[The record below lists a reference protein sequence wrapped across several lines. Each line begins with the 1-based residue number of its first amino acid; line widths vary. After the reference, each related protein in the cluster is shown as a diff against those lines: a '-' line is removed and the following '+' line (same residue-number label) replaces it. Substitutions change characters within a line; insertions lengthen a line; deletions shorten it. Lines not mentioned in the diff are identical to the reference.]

1 MWEELKTFIE
11 VVEQQSFTKAA
22 QKLNISQPT
31 VSLHIRRLEECFN
44 AVLIRRSKKQKQLS
58 VTYAGMIVYDAAKQ
72 MKSLWQFTEITVKE
86 LGSEIKGRLAIGA
99 SLTIGEYFL
108 PEFLGRFMKRY
119 PQLDIE
125 VKIDNNVHICE
136 LLQSNKIDVGLVEG
150 ETGDKKFH
158 KEEFYIDRLVLIGPI
173 GSPKKMQRRD
183 LETVTWITREQGS
196 GTRVQWEE
204 FLEKNSVL
212 PAKTIIFNTNFAVK
226 EAVRND
232 LGYALLSEHIA
243 KQAAAAGEVELIET
257 QEEAGRKF
265 VCLTLASE
273 TMSRNVQ
280 TLVDN
285 LKRDFVK

>member
-125 VKIDNNVHICE
+125 VKIDNTVHICE

-150 ETGDKKFH
+150 ETG
-158 KEEFYIDRLVLIGPI
+158 DRLVLIGPI

-183 LETVTWITREQGS
+183 LETVTWIPREQGS

>member
-1 MWEELKTFIE
+1 MT
-11 VVEQQSFTKAA
+11 
-22 QKLNISQPT
+22 
-31 VSLHIRRLEECFN
+31 
-44 AVLIRRSKKQKQLS
+44 
-58 VTYAGMIVYDAAKQ
+58 
-72 MKSLWQFTEITVKE
+72 
-86 LGSEIKGRLAIGA
+86 
-99 SLTIGEYFL
+99 
-108 PEFLGRFMKRY
+108 RY

-125 VKIDNNVHICE
+125 VKIDNTVHICE

-158 KEEFYIDRLVLIGPI
+158 KEEFYIDRLVLIWPI

>member
-108 PEFLGRFMKRY
+108 PEFLEIGRAH
-119 PQLDIE
+119 
-125 VKIDNNVHICE
+125 V
-136 LLQSNKIDVGLVEG
+136 
-150 ETGDKKFH
+150 
-158 KEEFYIDRLVLIGPI
+158 
-173 GSPKKMQRRD
+173 
-183 LETVTWITREQGS
+183 
-196 GTRVQWEE
+196 
-204 FLEKNSVL
+204 
-212 PAKTIIFNTNFAVK
+212 
-226 EAVRND
+226 
-232 LGYALLSEHIA
+232 
-243 KQAAAAGEVELIET
+243 
-257 QEEAGRKF
+257 
-265 VCLTLASE
+265 
-273 TMSRNVQ
+273 
-280 TLVDN
+280 
-285 LKRDFVK
+285 

>member
-1 MWEELKTFIE
+1 
-11 VVEQQSFTKAA
+11 
-22 QKLNISQPT
+22 
-31 VSLHIRRLEECFN
+31 
-44 AVLIRRSKKQKQLS
+44 
-58 VTYAGMIVYDAAKQ
+58 
-72 MKSLWQFTEITVKE
+72 
-86 LGSEIKGRLAIGA
+86 
-99 SLTIGEYFL
+99 
-108 PEFLGRFMKRY
+108 MKRY

-125 VKIDNNVHICE
+125 VKIDNTVHICE

-243 KQAAAAGEVELIET
+243 KQAAAAGEVWRIENHKGFREGSGRRCGMMTTLTITLPHTPRCLSPNAKAPLT
-257 QEEAGRKF
+257 QRGAIEAGYKK
-265 VCLTLASE
+265 TAAK
-273 TMSRNVQ
+273 SRARNIAWGR
-280 TLVDN
+280 TCEALNGRSDD
-285 LKRDFVK
+285 RIHRRSHF

>member
-72 MKSLWQFTEITVKE
+72 MKS
-86 LGSEIKGRLAIGA
+86 EIKGRLAIGA

-108 PEFLGRFMKRY
+108 PAFLGRFMKRY
-119 PQLDIE
+119 PQLEIE
-125 VKIDNNVHICE
+125 VKIDNTVHICE

>member
-86 LGSEIKGRLAIGA
+86 LGSEIKGRLAIRCMPAG
-99 SLTIGEYFL
+99 YFL

-125 VKIDNNVHICE
+125 VKIDNTVHICE

-150 ETGDKKFH
+150 ETGDK
-158 KEEFYIDRLVLIGPI
+158 
-173 GSPKKMQRRD
+173 
-183 LETVTWITREQGS
+183 
-196 GTRVQWEE
+196 
-204 FLEKNSVL
+204 
-212 PAKTIIFNTNFAVK
+212 
-226 EAVRND
+226 
-232 LGYALLSEHIA
+232 
-243 KQAAAAGEVELIET
+243 
-257 QEEAGRKF
+257 
-265 VCLTLASE
+265 
-273 TMSRNVQ
+273 
-280 TLVDN
+280 
-285 LKRDFVK
+285 

>member
-108 PEFLGRFMKRY
+108 PAFLGRFMKRY
-119 PQLDIE
+119 PQLEIE
-125 VKIDNNVHICE
+125 VKIDNTVHICE

-150 ETGDKKFH
+150 ETGD
-158 KEEFYIDRLVLIGPI
+158 
-173 GSPKKMQRRD
+173 
-183 LETVTWITREQGS
+183 
-196 GTRVQWEE
+196 
-204 FLEKNSVL
+204 
-212 PAKTIIFNTNFAVK
+212 
-226 EAVRND
+226 
-232 LGYALLSEHIA
+232 
-243 KQAAAAGEVELIET
+243 
-257 QEEAGRKF
+257 
-265 VCLTLASE
+265 
-273 TMSRNVQ
+273 
-280 TLVDN
+280 
-285 LKRDFVK
+285 

>member
-125 VKIDNNVHICE
+125 VKIDNTVHICE

-158 KEEFYIDRLVLIGPI
+158 KDTLFEP
-173 GSPKKMQRRD
+173 SP
-183 LETVTWITREQGS
+183 E
-196 GTRVQWEE
+196 
-204 FLEKNSVL
+204 SVL
-212 PAKTIIFNTNFAVK
+212 GSLIPMYLQAVIY
-226 EAVRND
+226 
-232 LGYALLSEHIA
+232 GY
-243 KQAAAAGEVELIET
+243 LIESVT
-257 QEEAGRKF
+257 AENASRRTSMKNATDNANELTDELLLKYNQARQSAITSEVSEIVAG
-265 VCLTLASE
+265 A
-273 TMSRNVQ
+273 NAQ
-280 TLVDN
+280 
-285 LKRDFVK
+285 

>member
-1 MWEELKTFIE
+1 MD
-11 VVEQQSFTKAA
+11 
-22 QKLNISQPT
+22 
-31 VSLHIRRLEECFN
+31 N
-44 AVLIRRSKKQKQLS
+44 AR
-58 VTYAGMIVYDAAKQ
+58 TG
-72 MKSLWQFTEITVKE
+72 
-86 LGSEIKGRLAIGA
+86 IG
-99 SLTIGEYFL
+99 
-108 PEFLGRFMKRY
+108 
-119 PQLDIE
+119 
-125 VKIDNNVHICE
+125 
-136 LLQSNKIDVGLVEG
+136 
-150 ETGDKKFH
+150 H
-158 KEEFYIDRLVLIGPI
+158 K
-173 GSPKKMQRRD
+173 
-183 LETVTWITREQGS
+183 
-196 GTRVQWEE
+196 

>member
-108 PEFLGRFMKRY
+108 PAFLGRFMKRY
-119 PQLDIE
+119 PQLEIE
-125 VKIDNNVHICE
+125 VKIDNTVHICE

-204 FLEKNSVL
+204 
-212 PAKTIIFNTNFAVK
+212 TIIFNTNFAVK

>member
-31 VSLHIRRLEECFN
+31 VSLHIRRLEEYFSII
-44 AVLIRRSKKQKQLS
+44 LIRRSKKQKQLS

-72 MKSLWQFTEITVKE
+72 ITEITVKE

-119 PQLDIE
+119 PQLEIE
-125 VKIDNNVHICE
+125 VKIDNTVHICE

-158 KEEFYIDRLVLIGPI
+158 KEEFYIDRIVLIGPV

-196 GTRVQWEE
+196 GTRVQWEN
-204 FLEKNSVL
+204 FLEKNNVI

-226 EAVRND
+226 EAVRNG

-243 KQAAAAGEVELIET
+243 RQAAAAGEVELIET
-257 QEEAGRKF
+257 QESAGRKF

-273 TMSRNVQ
+273 TRSRNVQ
-280 TLVDN
+280 ALLDN